1 MTIRHGEESAT
12 HFRSERIEYINGSW
26 YIAVRET
33 HGMLGPFPTRE
44 TAQKAACAYIKDIES
59 GRSDVEALS
68 NIHILIKTLS
78 NK

>member
-12 HFRSERIEYINGSW
+12 HFRSERIECMNGSW

-33 HGMLGPFPTRE
+33 HGMLGPFASRE
-44 TAQKAACAYIKDIES
+44 AAQKGASAYSKDIES

-68 NIHILIKTLS
+68 NLLVLMKTLS
-78 NK
+78 CK